1 MLDFSTITIK
11 DIITI
16 SVSLFAI
23 IDVVGSI
30 PAIIQVKAGMSHF
43 KPAMITA
50 IAGVLMMT
58 FLLAGNRLLDFM
70 GIDVSSFAVA
80 GSIVIFIL
88 GLEMILGINIFKTNT
103 GDSKSGNFVPLAFP
117 ILAGSGTL
125 TSLISMRAVYHLYN
139 IVIAVIINLVL
150 IYLVLTSLNWIERK
164 LGKGGLEALKK
175 FFGFL
180 LLAIAVKIFR
190 ANFFG
195 GSLNF

>member
-1 MLDFSTITIK
+1 
-11 DIITI
+11 
-16 SVSLFAI
+16 
-23 IDVVGSI
+23 
-30 PAIIQVKAGMSHF
+30 
-43 KPAMITA
+43 
-50 IAGVLMMT
+50 MMT

-139 IVIAVIINLVL
+139 IVIAVCINLVL